1 MLMIAGG
8 VSLTEIANRL
18 RVSAKTVSSYRA
30 RLMDKMHM
38 TSNAEVTRY
47 AMTHRLVD

>member
-30 RLMDKMHM
+30 RLMEKMQM

-47 AMTHRLVD
+47 AVAHGLID